1 MKKIIP
7 YASILTVFSPV
18 TFADWKI
25 INCPNGNCLR
35 AWVDAIKQY
44 IANAGLIAD
53 KPLSIA
59 IQDII
64 QYFLSFLSLIAVIY
78 IMWAGAQMLLFPA
91 NENSSEKTKKI
102 IISVIV
108 GLTLIWFAWW
118 IVNSLFF
125 VLGGSWVSTN

>member
-1 MKKIIP
+1 M
-7 YASILTVFSPV
+7 
-18 TFADWKI
+18 
-25 INCPNGNCLR
+25 
-35 AWVDAIKQY
+35 DAIKQY

-125 VLGGSWVSTN
+125 VLGGS